1 MSIDVIGDFLTIIR
15 NALMV
20 RKRSANIPFSS
31 MKMGIA
37 QVLKDEGFIRDFSKV
52 ESDDGKAFI
61 KVVLKYVSGECVI
74 SEITRISTPGRR
86 RYEGSKKI
94 TPVAG
99 GLGISILTT
108 SFGVMTGRKARE
120 MSIGGEVICHVW

>member
-1 MSIDVIGDFLTIIR
+1 MSIDVIGDLLTIIR

-52 ESDDGKAFI
+52 EFDDGKAFI
-61 KVVLKYVSGECVI
+61 KVVLKYVSGESVI

-86 RYEGSKKI
+86 CYEGSKKI